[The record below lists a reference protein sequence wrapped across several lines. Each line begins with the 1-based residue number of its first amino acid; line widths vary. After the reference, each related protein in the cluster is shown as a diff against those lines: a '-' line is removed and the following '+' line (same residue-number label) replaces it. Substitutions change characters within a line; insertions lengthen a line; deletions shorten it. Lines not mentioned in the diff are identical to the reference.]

1 MDFGVSLIHSVSK
14 VILFYISS
22 VRGLKKILGMNT
34 EIGCHFCDDRRQIDD
49 EGMEMYET
57 ETDE

>member
-1 MDFGVSLIHSVSK
+1 
-14 VILFYISS
+14 
-22 VRGLKKILGMNT
+22 MNT